1 MLWLLGGIFTSP
13 SSLPDLLA
21 TISRSLPSDGVIQ
34 VGQSAATGDPV
45 SASALAVLTAW
56 TLGAGALA
64 ALAWRRT
71 VTR

>member
-1 MLWLLGGIFTSP
+1 
-13 SSLPDLLA
+13 
-21 TISRSLPSDGVIQ
+21 VIQ